1 MWFDSKQFLTKIE
14 KKIYYFYPLFKYE
27 SYMNMNMNKQSL
39 LRVKFAKIQK
49 LEKNVD
55 KEREINIDKKK

>member
-1 MWFDSKQFLTKIE
+1 
-14 KKIYYFYPLFKYE
+14 
-27 SYMNMNMNKQSL
+27 MNMNMNKQSL

-55 KEREINIDKKK
+55 KEREINIGKKR